1 MSVLSLGGEE
11 PLEESMATLSSILA
25 RRIPW
30 TEKPGGLWS
39 IGSKSQTQLKR
50 LSTHP
55 CNKSPQNFVASNSHL
70 TFLIVSVGL
79 EFRSGPSEHAWLRI
93 SRGV

>member
-30 TEKPGGLWS
+30 TQLPVDLEPHYTLIVIHQHLLSDTAHRHHDSSNHKGP
-39 IGSKSQTQLKR
+39 KSEQWPESWKFLC
-50 LSTHP
+50 L
-55 CNKSPQNFVASNSHL
+55 PQNSWNKPPFC
-70 TFLIVSVGL
+70 
-79 EFRSGPSEHAWLRI
+79 
-93 SRGV
+93 